1 MTNKITYVSALNA
14 VIEGKELTPEIIE
27 KLTALRDAQAKR
39 NGAERKPT
47 KTQTENDGYKVAIL
61 GGMADDHL
69 YTITDLI
76 KAIPEIADLSNQRVS
91 AIVRQ
96 LKDEGAVERVEE
108 KRKAYF
114 RKVSE

>member
-1 MTNKITYVSALNA
+1 
-14 VIEGKELTPEIIE
+14 
-27 KLTALRDAQAKR
+27 
-39 NGAERKPT
+39 
-47 KTQTENDGYKVAIL
+47 
-61 GGMADDHL
+61 MADNQL

-96 LKDEGAVERVEE
+96 LKDEGAVERIEE